1 MDIEG
6 GEVEIINE
14 LDFSDFNK
22 LLFEIHFDRDKDQ
35 YRNIEKKLNNSNFI
49 KKDSHGRV
57 EYWERRK

>member
-35 YRNIEKKLNNSNFI
+35 YRNIEKN
-49 KKDSHGRV
+49 
-57 EYWERRK
+57 